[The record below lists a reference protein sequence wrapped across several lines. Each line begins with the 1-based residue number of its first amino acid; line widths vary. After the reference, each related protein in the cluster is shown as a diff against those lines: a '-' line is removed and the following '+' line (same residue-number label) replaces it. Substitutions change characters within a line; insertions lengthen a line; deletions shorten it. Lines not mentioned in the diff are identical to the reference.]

1 MCDSYHYPHLHVSQL
16 GVAVLESHEQAANFL
31 KPAVKF
37 LKENPAIDKYILA
50 NLDVSILSELFST
63 IEATIKCI
71 KTDGSVHHVSEV
83 SYAVANFG
91 EGFKITQILELTIH
105 EESLV

>member
-1 MCDSYHYPHLHVSQL
+1 M
-16 GVAVLESHEQAANFL
+16 ESHEQAANFL

-37 LKENPAIDKYILA
+37 LKENPDLDKYMLA

-63 IEATIKCI
+63 IEATIKCM
-71 KTDGSVHHVSEV
+71 KKDGSVDHASEV
-83 SYAVANFG
+83 SYTVANFG

-105 EESLV
+105 